1 MNKTAQSFKKL
12 FEKSRKR
19 LEYFVHGAVISF
31 TESVIKRMAEL
42 KMSKTGLAEKLKC
55 KPPYITKALGGG
67 TNFTLESMV
76 KIALALDSE
85 IEIALIPKGCS
96 EKLEDVLQ
104 SVTQMKRV
112 KREPFD
118 WSISRGN
125 LIQLPTITSTTR
137 KFCSDERIITI
148 AA

>member
-12 FEKSRKR
+12 FERSRKR

-31 TESVIKRMAEL
+31 TEAVIKRMAEL
-42 KMSKTGLAEKLKC
+42 KISKSGLAEKLKC
-55 KPPYITKALGGG
+55 KPPYITKALAGG

-76 KIALALDSE
+76 KIALALDAELE
-85 IEIALIPKGCS
+85 IDLKTKGCS

-104 SVTQMKRV
+104 NVTKI
-112 KREPFD
+112 KPIKPEKFD
-118 WSISRGN
+118 WSVSRGN
-125 LIQLPTITSTTR
+125 FTQLRSVTEKR
-137 KFCSDERIITI
+137 FNLDEPETALTL